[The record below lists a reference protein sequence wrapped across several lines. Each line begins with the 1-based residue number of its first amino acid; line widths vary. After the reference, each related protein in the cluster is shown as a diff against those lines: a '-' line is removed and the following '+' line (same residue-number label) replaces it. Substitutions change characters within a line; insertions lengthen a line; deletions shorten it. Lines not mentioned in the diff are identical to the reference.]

1 MFVFDVV
8 GFNFGSRVIL
18 IGQVLYLGS
27 SGEILI
33 NFIRSSFDDRL
44 CLGTA
49 IFDALSSLG
58 TPGETLINFN
68 RSSFDAWL
76 CLGTP
81 IFDALLSLGTPGETL
96 LLAASSKVQLEP
108 HFLQVR

>member
-8 GFNFGSRVIL
+8 GFNFRSRVIL
-18 IGQVLYLGS
+18 IGQVLYLGT

-33 NFIRSSFDDRL
+33 NFIRSSFDDQL

-49 IFDALSSLG
+49 GFDA
-58 TPGETLINFN
+58 
-68 RSSFDAWL
+68 R
-76 CLGTP
+76 
-81 IFDALLSLGTPGETL
+81 LSLGTPGETL
-96 LLAASSKVQLEP
+96 LLAAGSKVQLEP